1 MNTGTS
7 STRANLSSPVTWSQC
22 SCVMR
27 IALSD
32 RGSCPAALRRLKVS
46 RAEIP
51 ASTRIRVELEE
62 MSAVLPR
69 LPLASTVKLTHMR
82 EAYREQLWK
91 REYLCSTFS
100 AAGHTK
106 GPSERR
112 RLNKQQLRCASPKVV
127 DDTAA
132 KRASISSH

>member
-1 MNTGTS
+1 
-7 STRANLSSPVTWSQC
+7 
-22 SCVMR
+22 MR

-91 REYLCSTFS
+91 REYLCSTFY
-100 AAGHTK
+100 AAGYTK
-106 GPSERR
+106 GPS
-112 RLNKQQLRCASPKVV
+112 
-127 DDTAA
+127 
-132 KRASISSH
+132 RASVPEKATATTCLAEGYR